1 MPRKIL
7 VFELCS
13 ELEQELI
20 RQQLSEDTLKRYR
33 KVLKEFSVFGGEKTY
48 HQSLGTKFL
57 IEKFKADGG
66 ISITDE
72 HSKNE
77 TYYFRCIRILAEY
90 YNFGIIHTRTDFCG
104 ELIWPDGFRICT
116 EKYFESLVDDGLS
129 YGYINNS
136 KKIIKDLILYLDE
149 KDIADPVFITA
160 QHNDAFI
167 KSYYKLSPKGVA
179 AKLCVL
185 RRYYRFLYLNQYIQ
199 VPLAEKLPQANINGR
214 MKFPTVWDH
223 EIIEKIKAGAER
235 ISPAGKRS
243 YAMIVL
249 AAESGLR
256 IGDIR
261 DLRLTDIDWVQKK
274 ISIIQSKTKKAL
286 ELPLTEEAGWALID
300 YIKNGRPVT
309 ESPNVFVKHRP
320 PYDAFPVNS
329 TLNHILTSVL
339 NKSGIPPE
347 KKENVGWHTF
357 RRSLATMLLQSDVD
371 MSTISEIL
379 GHSDPD
385 IAGRYY
391 IKLDIQ
397 SLKKCMLDLEVMDYV
412 RK

>member
-1 MPRKIL
+1 MPKKVL

-13 ELEQELI
+13 DLEQQLI
-20 RQQLSEDTLKRYR
+20 RLRLEEDTLKRYQ
-33 KVLKEFSVFGGEKTY
+33 KVLKEFSVFGGEKIY

-66 ISITDE
+66 FSITDE
-72 HSKNE
+72 HSRNE
-77 TYYFRCIRILAEY
+77 AYYFRCIRILAEY
-90 YNFGIIHTRTDFCG
+90 YNFGIIHTGAHLYG
-104 ELIWPDGFRICT
+104 EIIWPEGFRICT
-116 EKYFESLVDDGLS
+116 ERYFESLVDDGLS
-129 YGYINNS
+129 YGYIKKS

-149 KDIADPVFITA
+149 QNISGPAFITV

-167 KSYYKLSPKGVA
+167 KNYYKLSPTGIE
-179 AKLCVL
+179 AKLCAL
-185 RRYYRFLYLNQYIQ
+185 RKYYRFLYLNQYIQ
-199 VPLAEKLPQANINGR
+199 IPLAERLPQANINGR

-223 EIIEKIKAGAER
+223 EMIEKIKASAER
-235 ISPAGKRS
+235 VSPAGKRS

-261 DLRLTDIDWVQKK
+261 DLKLTDIDWIQKK
-274 ISIIQSKTKKAL
+274 ISIIQGKTKKAVA
-286 ELPLTEEAGWALID
+286 LPLTEEAGRALID

-309 ESPNVFVKHRP
+309 DSPNIFVKHRP

-329 TLNHILTSVL
+329 TLNHIFSSVL
-339 NKSGIPPE
+339 HKSDIPPE
-347 KKENVGWHTF
+347 KKENTGWHTF
-357 RRSLATMLLQSDVD
+357 RRSLATRLLQSDVD
-371 MSTISEIL
+371 MPTISEIL

-391 IKLDIQ
+391 IQLDTQ
-397 SLKKCMLDLEVMDYV
+397 TLKKCMLELEVMDYV